1 MELWSSHEIVIFMR
15 VCACAIVRSKMTGK
29 SVERKKNTQRD
40 QERKHSNRKEKEG
53 ERCPLKFLISKGN
66 NLKSIY
72 DNLNENQLGKA
83 TLSLR
88 TVRPKWNDLSSRIY
102 DKICINV
109 PFTLWL
115 VGDQVFCIQLWLTTI
130 KPAIPTSLISTV
142 LLFYRLAAFGDSMS
156 KTFHLSLLFW
166 SFKHV

>member
-1 MELWSSHEIVIFMR
+1 MKLSEIHGMVMELWSSHEIVIFMR

-109 PFTLWL
+109 PFTLFFRVCLPSFVFSLL
-115 VGDQVFCIQLWLTTI
+115 VD
-130 KPAIPTSLISTV
+130 V
-142 LLFYRLAAFGDSMS
+142 LLFLCAAETHS
-156 KTFHLSLLFW
+156 TFSVWLS
-166 SFKHV
+166 